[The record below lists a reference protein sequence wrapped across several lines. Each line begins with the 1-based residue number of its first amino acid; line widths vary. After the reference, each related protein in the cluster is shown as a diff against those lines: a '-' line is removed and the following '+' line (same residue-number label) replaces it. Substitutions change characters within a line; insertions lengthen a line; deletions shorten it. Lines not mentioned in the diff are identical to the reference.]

1 MTATAGARAAPR
13 PALSVFDT
21 VMITVG
27 IVIGAGIFKTPPLV
41 AGATGSP
48 ELMLV
53 AWLLGGLLSLCGALC
68 YAELASA
75 YPHAGG
81 DYHFLTRAFGRDT
94 SFFFAW
100 ARVAVITTGSVAL
113 LAFVL
118 GDYLSRV
125 VSLGPHSSAVYAA
138 VTVVALTAMNVAG
151 LRLSSRVQNLLTV
164 AQVSGL
170 ALVAAAGWLAT
181 PPPVDPAA
189 IAPAT
194 DGAPVVFGLAMVFV
208 LLTYGGWNEAAYVSA
223 EVRGGPRAI
232 VRALL
237 IALLVITVA
246 YVGFV
251 AATLHGLGFAGLA
264 RSEAVGADVMQAAFG
279 PRGAQLIGAIVG
291 IATLTSINAT
301 LIVGARSNYALGRD
315 WLALDPMGRWNEGR
329 NAPVVA
335 FLVQGAIALA
345 LVGFGAL
352 QQDGFA
358 SMVEFTAPV
367 FWFFFMLTGVALI
380 VLRRRDVATV
390 PRPFR
395 VPLYPWLPGL
405 FVATCAYL
413 FYSSVAY
420 AHSRDAVHV
429 CLYVMAAGAVAW
441 LVTRALQAGA
451 RRTREAAGA
460 TPPEAAAL
468 RPRPSR
474 E

>member
-1 MTATAGARAAPR
+1 MSVPPDAAARPAPQ

-41 AGATGSP
+41 AAATGSP
-48 ELMLV
+48 ELMLL
-53 AWLLGGLLSLCGALC
+53 AWLLGGVLSLVGALC

-81 DYHFLTRAFGRDT
+81 DYHFLTRAFGRDA
-94 SFFFAW
+94 SFLFAW

-125 VSLGPHSSAVYAA
+125 VRFGPHSAAIYAA
-138 VTVVALTAMNVAG
+138 ITVVALTAMNVMG
-151 LRLSSRVQNLLTV
+151 LKLSSRVQNVLTLLQV
-164 AQVSGL
+164 AGL
-170 ALVAAAGWLAT
+170 GLVAVAGWLAASEPVVAGEAPTGAAGAT
-181 PPPVDPAA
+181 P
-189 IAPAT
+189 
-194 DGAPVVFGLAMVFV
+194 VFGLAMVFV

-223 EVRGGPRAI
+223 EVRGGSRAI

-237 IALLVITVA
+237 ISLLVITVA

-251 AATLHGLGFAGLA
+251 ASTLHGLGFAGLA
-264 RSEAVGADVMQAAFG
+264 SSTAVGADVAQAAFG
-279 PRGAQLIGAIVG
+279 PLGAQLIGAIVG
-291 IATLTSINAT
+291 VAALTSINAT
-301 LIVGARSNYALGRD
+301 MIVGARSNYALGRD
-315 WLALDPMGRWNEGR
+315 WPALDSLARWDEGR
-329 NAPVVA
+329 NTPVVA
-335 FLVQGAIALA
+335 LLLQGTIALA

-358 SMVEFTAPV
+358 AMVEFTAPV
-367 FWFFFMLTGVALI
+367 FWFFFMLTGVALF
-380 VLRRRDVATV
+380 VLRRRDGPTA

-395 VPLYPWLPGL
+395 VPLYPWLPAV

-413 FYSSVAY
+413 FYSSLAY

-429 CLYVMAAGAVAW
+429 CLYVMAVGAAAW
-441 LVTRALQAGA
+441 LVTRALQAA
-451 RRTREAAGA
+451 RSSR
-460 TPPEAAAL
+460 PPGDPVPCETGVSQE
-468 RPRPSR
+468 R
-474 E
+474 